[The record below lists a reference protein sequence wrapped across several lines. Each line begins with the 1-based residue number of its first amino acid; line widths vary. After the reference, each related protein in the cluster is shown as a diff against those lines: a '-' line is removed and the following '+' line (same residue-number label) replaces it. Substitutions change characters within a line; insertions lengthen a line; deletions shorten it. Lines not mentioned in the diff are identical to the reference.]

1 MSFAKFLKTPFFIKH
16 LWWLLLGLC
25 TMGFVVNWSSGV
37 WTFKADETMSKKL
50 FQPDFTFFFSYSIAS
65 LVVVNFRYK
74 LVDQRMVNRR
84 RTKTDSKLFLRVEL
98 VLFDTCLIIQESS

>member
-1 MSFAKFLKTPFFIKH
+1 MSSAKFLKTPFFIKH

-25 TMGFVVNWSSGV
+25 TMGFVINWSRPLRLMKQCVKSY
-37 WTFKADETMSKKL
+37 FSL
-50 FQPDFTFFFSYSIAS
+50 ILLFFSYSIAP

-74 LVDQRMVNRR
+74 LVDQRMVNIR
-84 RTKTDSKLFLRVEL
+84 RTEIDSKLFLRVEL